1 MIDFSFGIVNGLL
14 LFVITPTPYTKY
26 SPTGT
31 VKGVLYLIIHT
42 PPKKNHLNPE
52 LKGHLPQIGL
62 GMSDVGLDAALLGLG
77 FKGILYYV
85 I

>member
-1 MIDFSFGIVNGLL
+1 MGCFSLL
-14 LFVITPTPYTKY
+14 LLPPIQSILLQELLREYY
-26 SPTGT
+26 IS
-31 VKGVLYLIIHT
+31 LYI
-42 PPKKNHLNPE
+42 PPPQKKKKKNHLNPE

>member
-1 MIDFSFGIVNGLL
+1 MGCFSLL
-14 LFVITPTPYTKY
+14 LLPPIQSILLQELLREYY
-26 SPTGT
+26 IS
-31 VKGVLYLIIHT
+31 LYI
-42 PPKKNHLNPE
+42 PPPKKKNHLNPE